1 MSRDLPLEHRYRVA
15 VDWTGNRGT
24 GTAGYQ
30 GYERSHDIRVAGK
43 PVLAGSSDAAFRG
56 DASRH
61 NPEDLLV
68 AALSSCHMLAYLHL
82 AATAKIVVTGYS
94 DNAEGMMEAD
104 NEGGRFVEVVLRP
117 TVTVKDASDTTKAE
131 ALHVDAHHAC
141 FIASSVNFPVHC
153 EPRTIVDTSSP
164 SPAVS
169 TPV

>member
-1 MSRDLPLEHRYRVA
+1 MSHGMPHEHRYRVD
-15 VDWTGNRGT
+15 VEWTGNRGS
-24 GTAGYQ
+24 GTQNYR
-30 GYERSHDIRVAGK
+30 GYERDHDIRVSGK

-82 AATAKIVVTGYS
+82 AATAGLVVMAYS
-94 DNAEGMMEAD
+94 DIAEGLMENDA
-104 NEGGRFVEVVLRP
+104 EGGRFVEVVLRP
-117 TVTVKDASDTTKAE
+117 TVTLRANSDAAKAE

-153 EPRTIVDTSSP
+153 EPRIIIEAD
-164 SPAVS
+164 
-169 TPV
+169 